1 MEDIGTMVVAELH
14 FHLRTVRALNAIP
27 ILNIGVVQNMDFAEA
42 PKSIVIAIRVLIFDP
57 WASQEK
63 CDQIVDVEK
72 ISHWTMERCQNVME
86 TVQIIVVQN
95 LVIVVLV
102 LTIVIVLDV

>member
-1 MEDIGTMVVAELH
+1 
-14 FHLRTVRALNAIP
+14 
-27 ILNIGVVQNMDFAEA
+27 MDFAEA

-72 ISHWTMERCQNVME
+72 ISHWTMERCQSVME

-95 LVIVVLV
+95 SVIVVLV